1 MGFRGLPVGK
11 SSFPRIRLGAALALR
26 AALAALGQRGRK
38 PPVSPS
44 SLGSAEGALVRAM
57 DMTNKDEYPDFI
69 INESRKLMCLE
80 LAIVANSGNF

>member
-1 MGFRGLPVGK
+1 
-11 SSFPRIRLGAALALR
+11 
-26 AALAALGQRGRK
+26 
-38 PPVSPS
+38 
-44 SLGSAEGALVRAM
+44 M